1 MVVFHGD
8 SPSYQGWE
16 NAYQLDCDD
25 VDQGYGV
32 VSLGCEDV
40 FLGCEDV
47 FLGCEDVFQD
57 SEDVFQDSKDV
68 FQDYGAF
75 VP

>member
-1 MVVFHGD
+1 MVVYHGD

-32 VSLGCEDV
+32 V
-40 FLGCEDV
+40 

-57 SEDVFQDSKDV
+57 SEAVFQDSKDV
-68 FQDYGAF
+68 FQDS
-75 VP
+75 

>member
-1 MVVFHGD
+1 VVFHGD

-32 VSLGCEDV
+32 V
-40 FLGCEDV
+40 

-57 SEDVFQDSKDV
+57 SEAAFQDSKDVFQDSKDV
-68 FQDYGAF
+68 FQDS
-75 VP
+75 